1 MDSQRRQ
8 HLRTDVRL
16 AAELDRGD
24 RRPFTAVTR
33 NVSVGGAALES
44 AHPIHDGELFKLSL
58 FLVEQDIEDETM
70 PPLVLGAR
78 VVWAA
83 EGDHGRFTAGVRF
96 EKISAAQTEW
106 LAKFLEAVAHE
117 AE

>member
-1 MDSQRRQ
+1 
-8 HLRTDVRL
+8 
-16 AAELDRGD
+16 
-24 RRPFTAVTR
+24 
-33 NVSVGGAALES
+33 
-44 AHPIHDGELFKLSL
+44 
-58 FLVEQDIEDETM
+58 M

-106 LAKFLEAVAHE
+106 LAKFLEAFVHE